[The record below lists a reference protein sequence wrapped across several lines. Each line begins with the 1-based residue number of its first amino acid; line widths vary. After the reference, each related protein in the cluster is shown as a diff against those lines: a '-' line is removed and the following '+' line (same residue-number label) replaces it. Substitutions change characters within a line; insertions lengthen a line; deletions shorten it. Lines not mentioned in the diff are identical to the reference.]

1 MENIKNKFIIFCQKK
16 CRTFLDFKIT
26 AVLLVLW
33 TISILIE
40 DVIPRAY
47 FDLQEF
53 FFRFLFLMVLS
64 AVFAETCFKGKWK
77 AMLVFYLLAGILSGT
92 VSYLIFHEAVNSDM
106 MEQSRGIMAGY
117 ALVLIALTIYFSHKK
132 TGIPFS
138 EYVGSVFSNMLPIF
152 LIYLVL
158 SFVVL
163 FLYGAA
169 EELFDLNG
177 SGMVIVLPF
186 TLYLIP
192 GCIYSLNHINRQIN
206 DSLSRVVKYIINIFS
221 ICMIV
226 MGYGYVLKLIL
237 MRTMPSNEIFAILT
251 ALFCVSAPVWIMN
264 EAYRD
269 DSMRSRVVSILPY
282 TFAPLILMQIYSVA
296 VRIMDYGFTPERY
309 LGVMVILFEAVTILF
324 FKISREHSE
333 RILPV
338 LAVLTVISVAVPGI
352 NMYSVSLRSQK
363 YFLDQYL
370 YKVQEGEKLSELE
383 YKRFEGAYKY
393 QKTRADSAI
402 FDEKYGDAGEYIAQE
417 KGSYEQTWK
426 YLHGCQLVGEID
438 TAGYSQMNMLNQ
450 SDSYVRNDADEII
463 IDFSKFQFYKRETGE
478 TVEID
483 LADFYEKCLN
493 YMEETPELNK
503 EKDSTF
509 MKQFNRI
516 KVDENRVFYVNHF
529 EIDFCVTKEKG
540 EERRRIKSV
549 NISGML
555 LEK

>member
-1 MENIKNKFIIFCQKK
+1 MENMKNKFIIFCQKK
-16 CRTFLDFKIT
+16 CRALLDFKVT

-33 TISILIE
+33 TISILME

-47 FDLQEF
+47 LDLLEF
-53 FFRFLFLMVLS
+53 VFRFLFLMVLS
-64 AVFAETCFKGKWK
+64 AVFSETCFKGKWK
-77 AMLVFYLLAGILSGT
+77 AMLVFYPLAGVLSGT
-92 VSYLIFHEAVNSDM
+92 VSYLIFHETIHPDI
-106 MEQSRGIMAGY
+106 MERSQGIMAGY
-117 ALVLIALTIYFSHKK
+117 AIVLIVLTVYFSHKR
-132 TGIPFS
+132 TGLSFS
-138 EYVGSVFSNMLPIF
+138 DYVGSVFSNMLPII

-158 SFVVL
+158 SFGVL

-192 GCIYSLNHINRQIN
+192 GCIYSLNHVNRQIN

-237 MRTMPSNEIFAILT
+237 MRTMPSNEIFGILT
-251 ALFCVSAPVWIMN
+251 LLFFVSVPVWIMN

-269 DSMRSRVVSILPY
+269 NSMRSRVVSMLPCA
-282 TFAPLILMQIYSVA
+282 FAPLILMQIYSVA

-324 FKISREHSE
+324 FKVSREHSE

-338 LAVLTVISVAVPGI
+338 FVILTVISVAVPGI

-363 YFLDQYL
+363 HFLDQYL
-370 YKVQEGEKLSELE
+370 HKVQAGEELSELE
-383 YKRFEGAYKY
+383 YKRFEGACTY
-393 QKTRADSAI
+393 QKTRADSDI
-402 FDEKYGDAGEYIAQE
+402 FEEQYADAEEYIAQK

-438 TAGYSQMNMLNQ
+438 TDGYSQMNMLNQ
-450 SDSYVRNDADEII
+450 SDSYVRNSADEIP
-463 IDFSKFQFYKRETGE
+463 IDFSRFQFYKRETGE

-493 YMEETPELNK
+493 YMEKAPELNK
-503 EKDSTF
+503 EKDSAF
-509 MKQFNRI
+509 MKQYNRI
-516 KVDENRVFYVNHF
+516 ELDENRVFYINHF
-529 EIDFCVTKEKG
+529 EINFCVTKEKG

>member
-1 MENIKNKFIIFCQKK
+1 MENMENKFIIFCQKK
-16 CRTFLDFKIT
+16 CRTFFDFKVT

-40 DVIPRAY
+40 DVIPRTY

-64 AVFAETCFKGKWK
+64 AVFAETCFKGKGK
-77 AMLVFYLLAGILSGT
+77 TMLVFYLMAGILSGT
-92 VSYLIFHEAVNSDM
+92 VSYLIFQEAVNSDM
-106 MEQSRGIMAGY
+106 MERSRGIMAGY
-117 ALVLIALTIYFSHKK
+117 ALVLIVLTIYFSHKK
-132 TGIPFS
+132 TGISFS

-169 EELFDLNG
+169 EELFNLNG
-177 SGMVIVLPF
+177 SGMVIVVPF

-192 GCIYSLNHINRQIN
+192 GCIYSLNHVNRQVN

-237 MRTMPSNEIFAILT
+237 MRTMPSNEIFGILT
-251 ALFCVSAPVWIMN
+251 ALFFVSVPVWIMN

-269 DSMRSRVVSILPY
+269 DSMRSRMVSILPY
-282 TFAPLILMQIYSVA
+282 AFAPLILMQIYSVA
-296 VRIMDYGFTPERY
+296 VRVMDYGFTPERY
-309 LGVMVILFEAVTILF
+309 LGVMVILFEAVTTLF
-324 FKISREHSE
+324 FKINREHSE

-338 LAVLTVISVAVPGI
+338 LVILTVISVAVPGI

-370 YKVQEGEKLSELE
+370 YKVQAGEELSELE
-383 YKRFEGAYKY
+383 YKRFEGAFKY
-393 QKTRADSAI
+393 LETRADSDT
-402 FDEKYGDAGEYIAQE
+402 FEEQFTDAEEYIAQN

-438 TAGYSQMNMLNQ
+438 TSGYRQMNMLNQ
-450 SDSYVRNDADEII
+450 SDSYVRNNADEII
-463 IDFSKFQFYKRETGE
+463 IDFSRFQFYKRETGE

-483 LADFYEKCLN
+483 LADFYEKCLS
-493 YMEETPELNK
+493 YMEENPELNK
-503 EKDSTF
+503 EKDSAF

-516 KVDENRVFYVNHF
+516 ELDENRVFYVNHF
-529 EIDFCVTKEKG
+529 EINFCVAKEKG